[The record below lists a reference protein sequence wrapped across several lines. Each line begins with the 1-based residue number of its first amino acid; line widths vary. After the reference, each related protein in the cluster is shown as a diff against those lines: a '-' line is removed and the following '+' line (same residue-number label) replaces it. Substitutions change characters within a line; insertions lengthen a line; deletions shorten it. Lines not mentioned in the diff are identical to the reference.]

1 LDSAII
7 TPPFTIKHLFKQLL
21 LTLLVFANT
30 NYFTEK
36 HAETCTLTHPLLKD
50 DSPMPNNDDPQLNT
64 AGIRRRDFIVT
75 SGAAVA
81 TAAIGA
87 LGFPTR
93 LPAQAAKTQKAQ
105 ITFASA
111 RFFATDTMQQVIDS
125 YNKSQNAVQVSYVE
139 LPPPSSSTEVH
150 QQLVQQLARKN
161 GTPDV
166 FTQDIIWIAEFAE
179 AGWALPLD
187 SYFGA

>member
-1 LDSAII
+1 M
-7 TPPFTIKHLFKQLL
+7 
-21 LTLLVFANT
+21 
-30 NYFTEK
+30 
-36 HAETCTLTHPLLKD
+36 LK
-50 DSPMPNNDDPQLNT
+50 NDDTHLNT
-64 AGIRRRDFIVT
+64 AGIRRRDFI
-75 SGAAVA
+75 AASSAAIA
-81 TAAIGA
+81 TAAIGSIG
-87 LGFPTR
+87 LPTR
-93 LPAQAAKTQKAQ
+93 LFAQSAKTQKTQ

-111 RFFATDTMQQVIDS
+111 RFFATDTMQQVIEN
-125 YNKSQNAVQVSYVE
+125 YNKSQNAVEVSYVE

-187 SYFGA
+187 SYFGAEEMKAYSIEPGKRFFHPVPARELLARCYFASEPS